1 MGERL
6 NGDGAPARHPAHPD
20 ATTPDG
26 TGPASSAPAVPAG
39 VLDEAGV
46 RALLAAAVRAERVDA
61 EGELRAVAAFRAAR
75 ETGAHQART
84 RRRDDW
90 RPGGQRWSARSM
102 KTAFSLFAA
111 SLTLGGV
118 AVAGIGSGGSA
129 PQEPAEDR
137 RRTAPSGTA
146 PSGSTPAPRADRP
159 AGRASGTGPAR
170 LARPLTAADIEAHC
184 RAYER
189 VEGRGRAMAAQ
200 AWERLIA
207 AAGGPEGVSGYCA
220 RRRTDDRADPR
231 GPGTPAN
238 PGSPESPESRGNPA
252 VPAAPVT
259 PTARPADPGS
269 QAEEHRP
276 DRDTGKQP
284 GRH

>member
-1 MGERL
+1 
-6 NGDGAPARHPAHPD
+6 
-20 ATTPDG
+20 
-26 TGPASSAPAVPAG
+26 
-39 VLDEAGV
+39 
-46 RALLAAAVRAERVDA
+46 
-61 EGELRAVAAFRAAR
+61 
-75 ETGAHQART
+75 
-84 RRRDDW
+84 
-90 RPGGQRWSARSM
+90 M

-137 RRTAPSGTA
+137 RRTAPSGSA
-146 PSGSTPAPRADRP
+146 PAPRADRP

-170 LARPLTAADIEAHC
+170 PAHPLTAADIEAHC

-189 VEGRGRAMAAQ
+189 AGGRGRAMAAQ

-207 AAGGPEGVSGYCA
+207 AADGPEEVSGYCA

-231 GPGTPAN
+231 DPGSPAN
-238 PGSPESPESRGNPA
+238 PGSPESRGN
-252 VPAAPVT
+252 PAAPVT

-284 GRH
+284 GRN